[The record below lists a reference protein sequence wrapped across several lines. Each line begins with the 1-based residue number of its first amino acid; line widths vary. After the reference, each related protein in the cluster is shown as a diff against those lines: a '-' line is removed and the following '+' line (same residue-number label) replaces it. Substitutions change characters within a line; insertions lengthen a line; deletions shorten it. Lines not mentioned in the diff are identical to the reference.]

1 MRFRKIKEFRYK
13 RRQNQQLQY
22 IQIPNNQVPHNQNN
36 NIQNYQRQQP
46 SPQNQIQVN
55 SQYSNSIKLNQ
66 PQPYITAPNIPQN
79 VPQLL
84 WPYLCLFVFNLGLG
98 IAIFATQGSETAIII
113 FEVFK
118 MLLNIISGIYYYSK
132 STETI
137 FNVPQCFK
145 ILFCIILTQFF
156 CNFIQLLI
164 CWITQVSYSLQLV
177 TIILLIIFLL
187 YFYYQR
193 KRYVKG

>member
-1 MRFRKIKEFRYK
+1 MIFRKIKEFNY
-13 RRQNQQLQY
+13 RRRENQQLQY
-22 IQIPNNQVPHNQNN
+22 IQIPNNQVQHNQNN
-36 NIQNYQRQQP
+36 NIQIYQRQQP
-46 SPQNQIQVN
+46 SPQILIQHN
-55 SQYSNSIKLNQ
+55 SQSSNSIQ
-66 PQPYITAPNIPQN
+66 QVRTQPYMTAPNIPKK
-79 VPQLL
+79 VPQLF
-84 WPYLCLFVFNLGLG
+84 WPYLCLFVSNLGLG

-132 STETI
+132 STDTI
-137 FNVPQCFK
+137 FNVPRCFK

-164 CWITQVSYSLQLV
+164 CWITQVSYSLELV

-193 KRYVKG
+193 KMYVQR